1 MSNLCHYIRL
11 VAKTGTTTEWEPDV
25 TAMSRLHCF
34 GLNHQSAPLSLL
46 EQLSLGD
53 DAMGDVLGRLA
64 ATESI
69 DEIAGIST
77 CNRTEF
83 YYVSRHQEAS
93 RDLLLSQLGHFGGGL
108 QPDDLRYYGYFHTDY
123 HATSH
128 LFRVAAGVDSL
139 MVGESQILGQLR
151 RAWENAQSLGTART
165 TLNALL
171 GRAIGFGRRVR
182 SETNIARGNISVAA
196 VAEKIASA
204 TFPDLA
210 QRQVLMLGAGETAE
224 LASQHLVKAG
234 IGQLMVLNRTLEHS
248 ERLAERFGGSAVA
261 MDMLQ
266 SAIEEADVVVAATGA
281 PHYIL
286 SRSGVEGIQR
296 ARKNRDLL
304 LIDLSLPRNI
314 EPTCAELDGV
324 ALYSMEDL
332 ETIALENRRQ
342 RSREIDLVEELIDG
356 ETREF
361 LRSAA
366 AAESNE
372 IIAGLRRKTEEIRRS
387 HLDRFSKGLNEEER
401 DCLARYSDSL
411 IRAVLH
417 DLTSELRSSDL
428 ETEKGR
434 LRLEIARE
442 LFHIEPHHYDPHK

>member
-1 MSNLCHYIRL
+1 
-11 VAKTGTTTEWEPDV
+11 
-25 TAMSRLHCF
+25 MSRLHCF

-46 EQLSLGD
+46 EKLSLAEED
-53 DAMGDVLGRLA
+53 MGDVLRGLSS
-64 ATESI
+64 TESI
-69 DEIAGIST
+69 EEIAGLST

-83 YYVSRHQEAS
+83 YYVSRHQESA
-93 RDLLLSQLGHFGGGL
+93 RDLLLSRLGQFGGGL
-108 QPDDLRYYGYFHTDY
+108 QTDDLRYYGYFHTDY

-151 RAWENAQSLGTART
+151 RAWENAQSLGTSRS

-196 VAEKIASA
+196 VAEKLATS

-210 QRQVLMLGAGETAE
+210 QRSVLMLGAGETAE
-224 LASQHLVKAG
+224 LASQHLHKAG
-234 IGQLMVLNRTLEHS
+234 VGRLMILNRTLDHS
-248 ERLAERFGGSAVA
+248 QRLADRFGGTAIA

-266 SAIEEADVVVAATGA
+266 SAIEEADIVVAATGA

-286 SRSGVEGIQR
+286 SQSGLEGIQKSR
-296 ARKNRDLL
+296 NGRLLL

-314 EPTCAELDGV
+314 EPTCANLDGV
-324 ALYSMEDL
+324 VLYSMEDL
-332 ETIALENRRQ
+332 ETISLENRRQ
-342 RSREIDLVEELIDG
+342 RSREIDLVEELIDT
-356 ETREF
+356 ETQEF
-361 LRSAA
+361 LRAAA

-372 IIAGLRRKTEEIRRS
+372 IIAGLRRKTEEIRLA
-387 HLDRFSKGLNEEER
+387 HLERFSRGLTEEER
-401 DCLARYSDSL
+401 DCLSRYSDSL
-411 IRAVLH
+411 VRAVLH
-417 DLTSELRSSDL
+417 DLTSELRASDL

-434 LRLEIARE
+434 QRLEAARE
-442 LFHIEPHHYDPHK
+442 LFHIEPHHFDPRK